1 MRHSAMLWPV
11 KLAPGALEDRELRAL
26 VAGPIVRASE
36 FLPQLRKPRDP
47 NRVAVSAG
55 LALIGLGLIKK
66 VAIAERIL
74 AASQATRD
82 PLWRL
87 PLWRNYRRLYDS
99 DVADINN
106 SGRGGFAGSIVGA
119 LFLDHFVPE
128 DVAWA
133 HLDVYAWNDAG
144 RPGRPV
150 GGEAQGLRAILEALS

>member
-1 MRHSAMLWPV
+1 MPTSSP
-11 KLAPGALEDRELRAL
+11 RAFDSL
-26 VAGPIVRASE
+26 STTVAA
-36 FLPQLRKPRDP
+36 
-47 NRVAVSAG
+47 AG
-55 LALIGLGLIKK
+55 FGYA
-66 VAIAERIL
+66 
-74 AASQATRD
+74 
-82 PLWRL
+82 
-87 PLWRNYRRLYDS
+87 LWRNYRRLYDS

-150 GGEAQGLRAILEALS
+150 GGEAQGLRAILEALD